1 MSDSTALRVA
11 DLPQNAATAFDIQP
25 GNEELAALAR
35 ELGVNALRKL
45 RFTGELRA
53 RGKRDWQLKAHLGAT
68 VVQDC
73 VVTLE
78 PVTTR
83 IEEEVQRVYLAR
95 FEMPEE
101 SEAEM
106 PEDDT
111 TEPLGTHIDPAAV
124 MAEALALHIPAYPRK
139 AGAELGEAVY
149 AEPGVTPI
157 RDEDTKPFAGLAA
170 LRGQLKGSGENG
182 EGGSGGSA

>member
-11 DLPQNAATAFDIQP
+11 DLPQNTPTAFEIIPDK
-25 GNEELAALAR
+25 ETLTALAA
-35 ELGVNALRKL
+35 EMGVNAVRKL
-45 RFTGELRA
+45 RFTGEIKA
-53 RGKRDWQLKAHLGAT
+53 MGKKDWKLSGRLGAT

-83 IEEEVQRVYLAR
+83 IEEQVEITYLAR
-95 FEMPEE
+95 VETPEGAE
-101 SEAEM
+101 VEM
-106 PEDDT
+106 PEDDSI
-111 TEPLGTHIDPAAV
+111 EPLGTHIDPAAV

-139 AGAELGEAVY
+139 DGAELGEAVY
-149 AEPGVTPI
+149 AEDGVQPM

-170 LRGQLKGSGENG
+170 LRGQLKDED
-182 EGGSGGSA
+182 

>member
-11 DLPQNAATAFDIQP
+11 DLPQNTPTAFEIIPDKDTLTA
-25 GNEELAALAR
+25 LAA
-35 ELGVNALRKL
+35 EMGVNAVRKL
-45 RFTGELRA
+45 RFTGEIKA
-53 RGKRDWQLKAHLGAT
+53 MGKKDWKLTGRLGAT

-83 IEEEVQRVYLAR
+83 IEEQVEITYLAR
-95 FEMPEE
+95 VETPEGAE
-101 SEAEM
+101 VEM
-106 PEDDT
+106 PEDDSI
-111 TEPLGTHIDPAAV
+111 EPLGTHIDPAAV

-139 AGAELGEAVY
+139 DGAELGEAVY
-149 AEPGVTPI
+149 AEDGVQPM

-170 LRGQLKGSGENG
+170 LRGQLKDED
-182 EGGSGGSA
+182 

>member
-11 DLPQNAATAFDIQP
+11 DLPQNAPTAFEITPDKA
-25 GNEELAALAR
+25 ELAALAA

-45 RFTGELRA
+45 RFAGEIKA
-53 RGKRDWQLKAHLGAT
+53 MGKKDWKLAGRLGAT

-83 IEEEVQRVYLAR
+83 IEEPVEITYLAR
-95 FEMPEE
+95 FESPEGAE
-101 SEAEM
+101 VEM
-106 PEDDT
+106 PEDDSI
-111 TEPLGTHIDPAAV
+111 EPLGTHIDPAAV

-139 AGAELGEAVY
+139 DGAELGEAVY
-149 AEPGVTPI
+149 AEDGVQPM

-170 LRGQLKGSGENG
+170 LRGQLKGDD
-182 EGGSGGSA
+182 

>member
-11 DLPQNAATAFDIQP
+11 DLPQNTPTAFEIIPDKAA
-25 GNEELAALAR
+25 LAALAA

-45 RFTGELRA
+45 RFSGA
-53 RGKRDWQLKAHLGAT
+53 INAMGKKDWKLSGRLGAT

-83 IEEEVQRVYLAR
+83 VEEAVEITYLAR
-95 FEMPEE
+95 IETPEGAE
-101 SEAEM
+101 VEM
-106 PEDDT
+106 PEDDSI
-111 TEPLGTHIDPAAV
+111 EPLGSHIDPAAV

-139 AGAELGEAVY
+139 DGAELGEAVY
-149 AEPGVTPI
+149 AEDGVQPM
-157 RDEDTKPFAGLAA
+157 RDEDTRPFAGLAA
-170 LRGQLKGSGENG
+170 LRGQLKDED
-182 EGGSGGSA
+182 

>member
-11 DLPQNAATAFDIQP
+11 DLPQNAPTAFEITPDKDA
-25 GNEELAALAR
+25 LAALAT
-35 ELGVNALRKL
+35 EMGVNALRKL
-45 RFTGELRA
+45 RFTGEIRA
-53 RGKRDWQLKAHLGAT
+53 MGKKDWKLTGRLGAT

-83 IEEEVQRVYLAR
+83 IEEPVEITYLSR
-95 FEMPEE
+95 FETPEGAE
-101 SEAEM
+101 IEM
-106 PEDDT
+106 PEDDSI
-111 TEPLGTHIDPAAV
+111 EPLGSHIDPAAV

-139 AGAELGEAVY
+139 DGAELGEAVY
-149 AEPGVTPI
+149 AEDGVQPM

-170 LRGQLKGSGENG
+170 LRGQLKDED
-182 EGGSGGSA
+182 